1 MNNKKVQKLL
11 EALID
16 KTDNPNN
23 RDVDGIIRVMEYQ
36 VRERIAIEEFKKIA
50 KDYFTKDEVE
60 ELIDGYNNRK
70 SIGYQY

>member
-16 KTDNPNN
+16 KTGNS
-23 RDVDGIIRVMEYQ
+23 DVDGLVRRMEYI

-50 KDYFTKDEVE
+50 KDYFTEDETE
-60 ELIDGYNNRK
+60 ELIDGYNTQK
-70 SIGYQY
+70 PFSY

>member
-16 KTDNPNN
+16 KTGNS
-23 RDVDGIIRVMEYQ
+23 DVDGLIREMDYL
-36 VRERIAIEEFKKIA
+36 VREQIAIDEFRKIA
-50 KDYFTKDEVE
+50 KDYFTEEETE

-70 SIGYQY
+70 SSRY

>member
-16 KTDNPNN
+16 KTGNS
-23 RDVDGIIRVMEYQ
+23 DVDGLIRRMEYI

-50 KDYFTKDEVE
+50 KDYFSEDETE
-60 ELIDGYNNRK
+60 ELIDGYNTQK
-70 SIGYQY
+70 SFGY

>member
-16 KTDNPNN
+16 KPDNPNN
-23 RDVDGIIRVMEYQ
+23 PDLDGIIRVMEYQ
-36 VRERIAIEEFKKIA
+36 IRERIAIEEFKKIA
-50 KDYFTKDEVE
+50 KDYFTKDETE

-70 SIGYQY
+70 SSCY

>member
-16 KTDNPNN
+16 KTGNS
-23 RDVDGIIRVMEYQ
+23 DVDGLIRIMEYQ
-36 VRERIAIEEFKKIA
+36 TREQIAIEEFKKIA
-50 KDYFTKDEVE
+50 KDYFTEEETE

-70 SIGYQY
+70 SSCYQY

>member
-16 KTDNPNN
+16 KTGNS
-23 RDVDGIIRVMEYQ
+23 DVDGLIRVIEYQ
-36 VRERIAIEEFKKIA
+36 TREQIAIEEFKKIA

-60 ELIDGYNNRK
+60 ELINGYNNRK
-70 SIGYQY
+70 SSCY

>member
-16 KTDNPNN
+16 KTGNP
-23 RDVDGIIRVMEYQ
+23 DVDGIIRVMEYQ
-36 VRERIAIEEFKKIA
+36 IRERIAIEEFKKIA
-50 KDYFTKDEVE
+50 KDYFTKDETE

-70 SIGYQY
+70 SSCY

>member
-16 KTDNPNN
+16 KTGNS
-23 RDVDGIIRVMEYQ
+23 DVDGLIRRMEYI

-50 KDYFTKDEVE
+50 KDYFTEDETE
-60 ELIDGYNNRK
+60 ELIDGYNTQK
-70 SIGYQY
+70 SSGY

>member
-11 EALID
+11 EGLMD
-16 KTDNPNN
+16 KTGNP
-23 RDVDGIIRVMEYQ
+23 DVDGLIRGMEYI

-50 KDYFTKDEVE
+50 KDYFTEEETE

-70 SIGYQY
+70 SSCY

>member
-16 KTDNPNN
+16 KTGNS
-23 RDVDGIIRVMEYQ
+23 DVDGIIRVMEYQ
-36 VRERIAIEEFKKIA
+36 IRERIAIEEFKKIT
-50 KDYFTKDEVE
+50 KDYFTKDEME

-70 SIGYQY
+70 SSCY